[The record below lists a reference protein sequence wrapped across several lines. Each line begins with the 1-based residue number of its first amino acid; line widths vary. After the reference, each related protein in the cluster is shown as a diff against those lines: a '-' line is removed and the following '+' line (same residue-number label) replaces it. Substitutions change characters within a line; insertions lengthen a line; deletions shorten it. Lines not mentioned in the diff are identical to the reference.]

1 MSTFIQLAFAV
12 WAIVATVLCVW
23 GFRNYFRK

>member
-1 MSTFIQLAFAV
+1 MSAFIQLAFAV

-23 GFRNYFRK
+23 GFVNYFRK